1 MTLKVKRAGVG
12 TKILILVLL
21 VAAVTTLL
29 SMRTTLSEARALR
42 DQKQGQVQALEERIN
57 ALTDAIDHSDDPEY
71 IMNYA
76 QKEGGMMEP
85 DSIRF
90 VDTSK

>member
-1 MTLKVKRAGVG
+1 MKVKRAGIG
-12 TKILILVLL
+12 TKILILVLM
-21 VAAVTTLL
+21 VACITALL
-29 SMRTTLSEARALR
+29 SMRTRLTDARNLR
-42 DQKQGQVQALEERIN
+42 DQKQVQVQRLEERIN
-57 ALTDAIDHSDDPEY
+57 ELEDAISHSSDPEY

-76 QKEGGMMEP
+76 QKEGGMVEP

>member
-1 MTLKVKRAGVG
+1 MVKVKRAGVG
-12 TKILILVLL
+12 TKILILVLM
-21 VAAVTTLL
+21 VVCITALL
-29 SMRTTLSEARALR
+29 SMRTRLTDARTLR
-42 DQKQGQVQALEERIN
+42 DQKQAQVQALEERIN
-57 ALTDAIDHSDDPEY
+57 ELEDAIAHSDDPEY

>member
-1 MTLKVKRAGVG
+1 MSTGLFSR
-12 TKILILVLL
+12 LCSLEQPERP
-21 VAAVTTLL
+21 AV
-29 SMRTTLSEARALR
+29 
-42 DQKQGQVQALEERIN
+42 QVQVLAQVQVLEERIN
-57 ALTDAIDHSDDPEY
+57 ELKDAIAHSDDPEY

-76 QKEGGMMEP
+76 QKEGGMVEP

>member
-1 MTLKVKRAGVG
+1 MKVKRAGVG
-12 TKILILVLL
+12 TKILILVLM
-21 VAAVTTLL
+21 VVCVTALL
-29 SMRTTLSEARALR
+29 SMHTKLTDARAMR
-42 DQKQGQVQALEERIN
+42 DRKQAQVQVLEERIN
-57 ALTDAIDHSDDPEY
+57 ELKDAIAHSDDPEY

-76 QKEGGMMEP
+76 QKEGGMVEP

>member
-1 MTLKVKRAGVG
+1 MLKVKRAGIG

-29 SMRTTLSEARALR
+29 SMRSTLSETRDLR
-42 DQKQGQVQALEERIN
+42 DQKQEQVQALEERIN
-57 ALTDAIDHSDDPEY
+57 ALTDAIDHSNDPEY

-76 QKEGGMMEP
+76 QKEGGMVEP
-85 DSIRF
+85 DSSRF